1 MEIPLNPYVAGNPVG
16 DSPAFIGR
24 ADVLRE
30 VLRILRRSQDNA
42 IVLYGQRRIG
52 KTSILQHL
60 AAQLPHE
67 GPYHPVY
74 FDLQDK
80 TDWPL
85 DRVLRE
91 LGRTVTHALEQPSPD
106 GSTGLATVLRLD
118 PETGPRREWL
128 SAALG
133 DLPEGSSLVLLF
145 DEFDVLADPQKEQ
158 AAAAFFPYLRGLLA
172 DAPGRLQFVFVIG
185 RNVDD
190 LDTIALSLFKGTPYQ
205 RVSLLSREDTT
216 ALVHFSEAND
226 SLIWINGS
234 AERVWQLTCGH
245 PFLTQQLCSHIWE
258 RAYDEEPDEPPTVT
272 PTDVGAAVSD
282 ALGASRN
289 TLEWLWDG
297 LPPAERVVAAA
308 LAEAGPGPI
317 TQEQLEQ
324 LLRESGVRVVIR
336 ELQNAPHLLQEW
348 DLIEPTAGGYRF
360 RVELLRCWIAAHKP
374 LKRVQEE
381 LDRIEPAAESL
392 YRAALGLYRSGQLNR
407 AVDPLRQ
414 AVSLNPN
421 HVGANQLLADILL
434 AQGQPGEARQLL
446 EQLYEYQPA
455 AARSRLVETLL
466 AQSRAAKGDDEQ
478 LALYERV
485 LELDLT
491 RQEAVAGRQRIWRQ
505 RGDTALE
512 SDDRDGALEAY
523 RMAGLAKSI
532 AHVEALQRQRALA
545 TVEAQAQAHARERR
559 WADAAA
565 EYERLVAQ
573 APDEKTR
580 AELQDRLEQYRQEAE
595 LARLFAEGVEAL
607 ERKDWKRAQRALF
620 QVVSH
625 RMDYQEDRRRATELL
640 DQAIRGASHIAS
652 ARILP
657 PILPSVPEYTPAI
670 SAENANR
677 VAQLACWGKETVNE
691 VAYSLDGRLLAV
703 ASSLG
708 VYLYE
713 AETQAQVLFFR
724 TGVRVSSVAFSPD
737 GATLASGT
745 HDNTVQLWR
754 VDDGALLRTLK
765 GRMGLVL
772 SVAFSPDGA
781 TLASGAWSG
790 MLLWRVA
797 YGAVRH
803 TLKGHTASVRSAVF
817 SPRGTTL
824 ASGSDDHTV
833 RLWRVSNG
841 ALRRTLKGRMR
852 HVTSVA
858 FSPGGTMLA
867 SGSGD
872 RAVRLWR
879 VFDGTLL
886 HTFKGHTGAVRSV
899 AFSPD
904 KTTLASGADDK
915 TVRLWRVSDGALLHT
930 LKGHTALVSSVAFS
944 PDGVTLASGSR
955 DGTVRLWGVK

>member
-1 MEIPLNPYVAGNPVG
+1 M
-16 DSPAFIGR
+16 
-24 ADVLRE
+24 
-30 VLRILRRSQDNA
+30 
-42 IVLYGQRRIG
+42 
-52 KTSILQHL
+52 
-60 AAQLPHE
+60 
-67 GPYHPVY
+67 
-74 FDLQDK
+74 
-80 TDWPL
+80 
-85 DRVLRE
+85 
-91 LGRTVTHALEQPSPD
+91 
-106 GSTGLATVLRLD
+106 
-118 PETGPRREWL
+118 
-128 SAALG
+128 
-133 DLPEGSSLVLLF
+133 
-145 DEFDVLADPQKEQ
+145 
-158 AAAAFFPYLRGLLA
+158 
-172 DAPGRLQFVFVIG
+172 
-185 RNVDD
+185 
-190 LDTIALSLFKGTPYQ
+190 
-205 RVSLLSREDTT
+205 
-216 ALVHFSEAND
+216 
-226 SLIWINGS
+226 
-234 AERVWQLTCGH
+234 
-245 PFLTQQLCSHIWE
+245 
-258 RAYDEEPDEPPTVT
+258 
-272 PTDVGAAVSD
+272 
-282 ALGASRN
+282 
-289 TLEWLWDG
+289 
-297 LPPAERVVAAA
+297 
-308 LAEAGPGPI
+308 
-317 TQEQLEQ
+317 
-324 LLRESGVRVVIR
+324 
-336 ELQNAPHLLQEW
+336 
-348 DLIEPTAGGYRF
+348 
-360 RVELLRCWIAAHKP
+360 
-374 LKRVQEE
+374 
-381 LDRIEPAAESL
+381 
-392 YRAALGLYRSGQLNR
+392 
-407 AVDPLRQ
+407 
-414 AVSLNPN
+414 
-421 HVGANQLLADILL
+421 
-434 AQGQPGEARQLL
+434 
-446 EQLYEYQPA
+446 
-455 AARSRLVETLL
+455 
-466 AQSRAAKGDDEQ
+466 
-478 LALYERV
+478 
-485 LELDLT
+485 
-491 RQEAVAGRQRIWRQ
+491 
-505 RGDTALE
+505 
-512 SDDRDGALEAY
+512 
-523 RMAGLAKSI
+523 
-532 AHVEALQRQRALA
+532 
-545 TVEAQAQAHARERR
+545 
-559 WADAAA
+559 
-565 EYERLVAQ
+565 
-573 APDEKTR
+573 
-580 AELQDRLEQYRQEAE
+580 QDRLEQYRQEAE

-713 AETQAQVLFFR
+713 AETQAQVRFIK

-737 GATLASGT
+737 GATLALGA

-754 VDDGALLRTLK
+754 MDDGALLRTLK